1 MEEVETMNINSTLG
15 KFHCVHLKLGKPP
28 EMADNWM
35 GTEDQRNNLK
45 KIISNISQCCTASRN
60 RINFEILGISLFWVS
75 FLFEYNVPSLG
86 AQSQNRFGT

>member
-1 MEEVETMNINSTLG
+1 MGDEEVETMNINSTLG

-45 KIISNISQCCTASRN
+45 KNNKQYFTMLHC
-60 RINFEILGISLFWVS
+60 
-75 FLFEYNVPSLG
+75 
-86 AQSQNRFGT
+86 